1 VPYAPSFGIWD
12 GEVEPRYMAWT
23 VRTDTFRGSMSTNQ
37 SRKTA
42 AQGRS
47 RTRRPPMTGVLGVF
61 VAGALA
67 AVLLGC
73 GGQRSARRLTACA
86 GENAP
91 KVQTVAAQELS
102 RLRSSVVRV
111 LPQRVGRLYE
121 EGTIEGSNFWTDAN
135 PSGPTVS
142 PTARRPGGYE
152 MRWWAPN
159 GDDLVADV
167 LVFANPATAAHFMEQ
182 AAGARCGHVA
192 LASNASRPPQ
202 ARNLAWLNPDHV
214 AEADVYLARG
224 SRVYRVADAP
234 SGQIRGDLSPAR
246 IRRTLSLINTLACL
260 LPEAHC
266 SSVNRNVPA

>member
-1 VPYAPSFGIWD
+1 MSAGTPDSPPHRRAFTR
-12 GEVEPRYMAWT
+12 PRPLLSGLLLACL
-23 VRTDTFRGSMSTNQ
+23 
-37 SRKTA
+37 A
-42 AQGRS
+42 
-47 RTRRPPMTGVLGVF
+47 GVLAFLLLDHGGGDPGPRLSGACFGEGAPRVLR
-61 VAGALA
+61 VASKD
-67 AVLLGC
+67 LG
-73 GGQRSARRLTACA
+73 GLRA
-86 GENAP
+86 
-91 KVQTVAAQELS
+91 TVA
-102 RLRSSVVRV
+102 RV
-111 LPQRVGRLYE
+111 LPERFGRLYE
-121 EGTIEGSNFWTDAN
+121 EGTIGGSSFWTDAA
-135 PSGPTVS
+135 PSGPAVD
-142 PTARRPGGYE
+142 PGELRPGGYE